1 MRGFPGGSGVRG
13 IAVLAAL
20 ALAGAVVTVG
30 AARPGAPAGAGA
42 SGRGPAFGT
51 GYPDLPPGAPIRAP
65 AGVRQDAGPV
75 YLVYFWRARPGKAAE
90 YSAYIRDVAEPI
102 DEDARR
108 AGVFE
113 EVHTYTPFLATG
125 APGGDWTH
133 MRVFR
138 LKDFAAL
145 DRFSAGMDA
154 ATARLHPAEAE
165 RRANAARSAELRDL
179 ARQEIWRDFR

>member
-1 MRGFPGGSGVRG
+1 MRSVLG
-13 IAVLAAL
+13 ILARRSVLVPPIVLAL
-20 ALAGAVVTVG
+20 ALGGAMLAWG
-30 AARPGAPAGAGA
+30 AARPDAAAGARGRAPGDGYPDAPAGV
-42 SGRGPAFGT
+42 RVH
-51 GYPDLPPGAPIRAP
+51 APT
-65 AGVRQDAGPV
+65 GVRQDAGPV
-75 YLVYFWRARPGKAAE
+75 YLVYFWRARPGRGAE

-102 DEDARR
+102 DEDARK

-133 MRVFR
+133 MRVFK

-154 ATARLHPAEAE
+154 ATARLHPSEAE
-165 RRANAARSAELRDL
+165 RQANSARSAELRDL